1 MTPQE
6 LVKQIGITEARK
18 FSTSLQ
24 DLMQSFDRVEKCG
37 GLEKSKKLALTE
49 YDYVQYG
56 DNNGRIV
63 NVRTADLKK
72 SIQDVE
78 DCQ

>member
-1 MTPQE
+1 MTPKE
-6 LVKQIGITEARK
+6 LVKQIGIKEARK

-24 DLMQSFDRVEKCG
+24 NLIRSFDQVDNLG
-37 GLEKSKKLALTE
+37 GLENSKELALTKG
-49 YDYVQYG
+49 DYVQYA
-56 DNNGRIV
+56 NNRGWLV